1 MRIKHKSGEAFIPAS
16 YMVQC
21 VNRRDNK
28 YRDSRKMVKNYT
40 VEVTFNHEGS
50 LYMNFKSAAKA
61 DAAYK
66 KICKRVK
73 GDY

>member
-16 YMVQC
+16 YMIQC
-21 VNRRDNK
+21 VNRRNN
-28 YRDSRKMVKNYT
+28 RDHLRKKVKSYT
-40 VEVTFNHEGS
+40 VEVIFNHETTLFMS
-50 LYMNFKSAAKA
+50 FKTAAKA

-73 GDY
+73 EDY